1 MNRPRNDRSS
11 EATSPS
17 SRDDFVSHLQ
27 ACDRRMRALAYT
39 MLGSSAAMDDVLQ
52 EAYLKAFR
60 ALGGFRGESSFAT
73 WLGAIVY
80 RCCLDHSRSTARHR
94 WSSLDTIGD
103 DRLTDG
109 RRPDDTVDAHL
120 TVMTALGQLGA
131 DHRAVLVLVD
141 LEGLSTREA
150 AELLGVPSGTV
161 ASRLSRARDALR
173 EVLRSTD
180 WTIDNPSPADESGK
194 DSQ

>member
-1 MNRPRNDRSS
+1 
-11 EATSPS
+11 
-17 SRDDFVSHLQ
+17 
-27 ACDRRMRALAYT
+27 MRALAYS

-60 ALGGFRGESSFAT
+60 AYGGFRGESSFVT
-73 WLGAIVY
+73 WLGAIVH
-80 RCCLDHSRSTARHR
+80 RCCLDHLRSTSRRH
-94 WSSLDTIGD
+94 WSSLDLVGD

-109 RRPDDTVDAHL
+109 RLPDDTVDAHL
-120 TVMTALGQLGA
+120 EVMAALGQLGP

-173 EVLRSTD
+173 EALRSADHTPD
-180 WTIDNPSPADESGK
+180 HPPTHDPSRK
-194 DSQ
+194 DPR

>member
-1 MNRPRNDRSS
+1 MTRSRNDRSS
-11 EATSPS
+11 APTPS
-17 SRDDFVSHLQ
+17 DEFVARLRAS
-27 ACDRRMRALAYT
+27 DPRMRALVYS

-60 ALGGFRGESSFAT
+60 AYAGFRGESSFVT
-73 WLGAIVY
+73 WLGAIVHL
-80 RCCLDHSRSTARHR
+80 CCLDHLRSTTRRH
-94 WSSLDTIGD
+94 WSSLDLVGD

-109 RRPDDTVDAHL
+109 RLPDDAVDAHL
-120 TVMTALGQLGA
+120 EVMAALGQLGP

-173 EVLRSTD
+173 EALRSADHTPD
-180 WTIDNPSPADESGK
+180 LPPTHDPSRK
-194 DSQ
+194 DPR